1 MEETPD
7 ILYNWQCVG
16 CLAGPA
22 LVFEGEESMLAAIS
36 ANPMSF
42 KVWKLMRFGSLNS
55 IHVKM
60 LIITYIRPGN
70 LIFTV
75 LFALDLAAISMLG
88 ITLIVVIEMNKQIVP
103 ALIYKDITG

>member
-7 ILYNWQCVG
+7 ILYNLQCVG

-88 ITLIVVIEMNKQIVP
+88 ITLIVVVEMNKQIVP